1 MKNDPLNNE
10 QKSKS
15 AIKFRAFFKR
25 QHLLAGL
32 LLLLAAGFVGQARAD
47 VKLADIFGDHM
58 VLQEGVK
65 LPVWGTADPGD
76 KVTVTFGSA
85 SGSAV
90 AAADGTWR
98 VDLPPVPENTAPQ
111 VLTVAGK
118 NTITFQDVLVGDVW
132 FASGQSN
139 MDFGIGN
146 DGHAAETIASAN
158 EPQIRLF
165 MVTKQLSLQ
174 PLSTIAKPLPDSLE
188 GKWQVCSPTTLG
200 GKWGWNGFSALAYYF
215 GREIHHHFNRP
226 VGLIQA
232 SWGGTQ
238 VAIWTSVSGLE
249 KNPVMAHWVQDHQKL
264 VDNFDQATKDY
275 PAQLVAHNAVF
286 KQWNEQYGIP
296 FEKELTQWNLDVAK
310 AVAAGK
316 PAPPKPRLTVPKP
329 PGFGPPN
336 GWTYGAGNLFNG
348 MVNPIIPYGIKG
360 VIWLQGE
367 NNRYDAAEYFTAFPG
382 LIADWREKWNEGDF
396 PFLYVQLSNGNP
408 PQDKRPIEDYT
419 ATIRDAQTKTLSVP
433 NTGMAVAI
441 DIGSSLDIHYKDKL
455 DAGLRLALAARRVA
469 YGEKDLVAYGP
480 MYDAMTV
487 EGNKI
492 RLTFKEVGSGLVLRV
507 PPWMPI
513 EDPTAVAADEAGLKG
528 FAIAGDDRRWKFAN
542 AVIDG
547 NTVVVSADDVPNPVA
562 VRYDWSECPFGNLA
576 NKEGL
581 PAGPFRTDDW
591 DDAHPPAPPKPL
603 VPAAPAETP
612 APAAPVPPS

>member
-1 MKNDPLNNE
+1 
-10 QKSKS
+10 
-15 AIKFRAFFKR
+15 
-25 QHLLAGL
+25 
-32 LLLLAAGFVGQARAD
+32 
-47 VKLADIFGDHM
+47 
-58 VLQEGVK
+58 
-65 LPVWGTADPGD
+65 
-76 KVTVTFGSA
+76 
-85 SGSAV
+85 
-90 AAADGTWR
+90 
-98 VDLPPVPENTAPQ
+98 
-111 VLTVAGK
+111 
-118 NTITFQDVLVGDVW
+118 
-132 FASGQSN
+132 
-139 MDFGIGN
+139 
-146 DGHAAETIASAN
+146 
-158 EPQIRLF
+158 
-165 MVTKQLSLQ
+165 
-174 PLSTIAKPLPDSLE
+174 
-188 GKWQVCSPTTLG
+188 
-200 GKWGWNGFSALAYYF
+200 
-215 GREIHHHFNRP
+215 
-226 VGLIQA
+226 
-232 SWGGTQ
+232 
-238 VAIWTSVSGLE
+238 
-249 KNPVMAHWVQDHQKL
+249 
-264 VDNFDQATKDY
+264 
-275 PAQLVAHNAVF
+275 
-286 KQWNEQYGIP
+286 
-296 FEKELTQWNLDVAK
+296 
-310 AVAAGK
+310 
-316 PAPPKPRLTVPKP
+316 
-329 PGFGPPN
+329 
-336 GWTYGAGNLFNG
+336 